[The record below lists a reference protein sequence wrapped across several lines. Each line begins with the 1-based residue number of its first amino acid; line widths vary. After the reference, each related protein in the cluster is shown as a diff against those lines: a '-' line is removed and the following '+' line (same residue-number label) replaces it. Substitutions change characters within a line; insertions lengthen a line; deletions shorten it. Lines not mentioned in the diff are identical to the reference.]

1 LVLQKPDIAMSPL
14 IEINDPALAGP
25 NTILIDARAGK
36 DTHDRYLAGH
46 LKNAAYVDLD
56 RDLAAPVTDASQGG
70 RHPLPDINDFAA
82 LLGKL
87 GITPDSH
94 VVVYDDKSA
103 AFGGARFWWMLRA
116 IGHQNVQVL
125 DGGLQAAKDAGI
137 ELSTEE
143 HPSIPVAP
151 YPVQGGFTGTVTI
164 KEVAIAAHDPNRI
177 VIDVR
182 ETPRYLGITEPLDLI
197 AGHIPGA
204 FNLPYVSNLAADG
217 KYLDADVLR
226 KVYDDAVG
234 AVVGEDIIVHC
245 GSGVTACHTL
255 LGMEYAGISGAKMYV
270 GSWSEWSRRGLP
282 IGTSER

>member
-1 LVLQKPDIAMSPL
+1 MLPL

-36 DTHDRYLAGH
+36 DTYDRYLAGH

-70 RHPLPDINDFAA
+70 RHPLPAIEDFAA
-82 LLGKL
+82 LLGRL

-94 VVVYDDKSA
+94 VVVYDDKAA
-103 AFGGARFWWMLRA
+103 AFGGARFWWMLKA

-125 DGGLQAAKDAGI
+125 NGGLQAAKDAGI

-143 HPSIPVAP
+143 YTPTQVEV
-151 YPVQGGFTGTVTI
+151 YPITSGFAGTVTI

-182 ETPRYLGITEPLDLI
+182 ETPRYLGITEPIDLI

-204 FNLPYVSNLAADG
+204 FNLPYATNLATDG
-217 KYLDADVLR
+217 KYLDADTLR
-226 KVYDDAVG
+226 KFYDDAIGSV
-234 AVVGEDIIVHC
+234 AHQDIVVHC

-270 GSWSEWSRRGLP
+270 GSWGEWSRRGLP